1 MSSLGPLHWIIVL
14 IVMAILLVPA
24 AVILK
29 RTGHSPAW
37 AILSLFPGI
46 SLIALWI
53 FAFARWPALDA
64 EEEEA

>member
-1 MSSLGPLHWIIVL
+1 MDPFSPLHWIIVL

-24 AVILK
+24 AVILR

-37 AILSLFPGI
+37 AILALFPGV

-53 FAFARWPALDA
+53 FAFARWPALADR
-64 EEEEA
+64 EGEA